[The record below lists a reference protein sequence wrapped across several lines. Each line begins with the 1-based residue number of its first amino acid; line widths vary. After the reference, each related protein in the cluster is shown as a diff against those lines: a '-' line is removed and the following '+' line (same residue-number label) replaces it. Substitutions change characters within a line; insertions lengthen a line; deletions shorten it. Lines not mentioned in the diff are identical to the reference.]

1 MTRLGKQ
8 PPTDQVTKGRQ
19 RQQPAYGSARRFTT
33 VLAKPKGTS
42 KRGDT
47 KTSKRL
53 TCPKH
58 VYECAL
64 SLFTGHHEATR
75 EWLRRPAPDLHWKT
89 PLEAAQTEEGA
100 QDVINLVIRI
110 ADGVLS

>member
-1 MTRLGKQ
+1 MTRVGKQ
-8 PPTDQVTKGRQ
+8 LQPAPSTPSRQ
-19 RQQPAYGSARRFTT
+19 RQSPVNGSSRRFTT
-33 VLAKPKGTS
+33 VLAKPKGTP
-42 KRGDT
+42 KRTGV
-47 KTSKRL
+47 KASKRL

-75 EWLRRPAPDLHWKT
+75 EWLRRPAPDLNWKT

-100 QDVINLVIRI
+100 QEVIHLVIRI